1 MPRKRNKKIRQEK
14 WKKRGGENQKN
25 YLEIFLFA
33 HAELCK
39 LMFCI
44 WIRRPQRLWPVN
56 GFMVSFS
63 SNNNIRKTI
72 WCNNNKKEIYLPY
85 IFY

>member
-1 MPRKRNKKIRQEK
+1 MPRKRNKKLGKKSE
-14 WKKRGGENQKN
+14 KRGEERTKKTI
-25 YLEIFLFA
+25 LKFFFLRMP
-33 HAELCK
+33 ELCK